1 MPSRVRGFTIIEL
14 MTVLVIVGVL
24 AVIAIPSFNDLM
36 ARRRL
41 EGVTTDLSTDLQ
53 FARTSAVTQR
63 GTTTVRTQG
72 SGTQYLV
79 TTAQG
84 AKTVNLPADVTV
96 TDGVTVTFDQFRGA
110 SDAAYTLSL
119 ASSRTSGTV
128 NVVVNAMGRVNVC
141 SPSGTFKGFAA
152 C

>member
-1 MPSRVRGFTIIEL
+1 LEQLMPSRVRGFTIIEL
-14 MTVLVIVGVL
+14 MTVLVVVGVL
-24 AVIAIPSFNDLM
+24 AVIAIPSFNDLL

-41 EGVTTDLSTDLQ
+41 EGVTTDLS
-53 FARTSAVTQR
+53 TQR

-84 AKTVNLPADVTV
+84 AKTVNLPAEITV
-96 TDGVTVTFDQFRGA
+96 TDGITVTYDQFRGA

-128 NVVVNAMGRVNVC
+128 NVVINAMGRVNVC
-141 SPSGTFKGFAA
+141 SPGGTFKGFAA